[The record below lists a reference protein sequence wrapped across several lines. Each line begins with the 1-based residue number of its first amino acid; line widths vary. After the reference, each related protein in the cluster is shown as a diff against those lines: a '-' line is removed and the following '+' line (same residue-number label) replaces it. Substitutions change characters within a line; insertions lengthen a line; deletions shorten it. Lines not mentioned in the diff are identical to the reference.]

1 MFMRKLFFGIVLLSF
16 CRLVYAQTPVATLF
30 STEIPSSYDKY
41 TQYELGTEFQT
52 LTNGL
57 ITKVRLYSNINEG
70 GDHTIRLWLHSGS
83 TYSLVAGPF
92 TWNFTAGTAGWREF
106 TLPSPVVAGANVNYI
121 VSITNSTDRYYAK
134 TENFSSA
141 SSNSYVRYLRGIY
154 TTAIGSAPG
163 SVYNASC
170 YFRDI
175 VFALPGAGGNLTPG
189 TIGTAQS
196 ICYNASPSALTQIT
210 APTGGSG
217 VYTYQW
223 QRSADNA
230 TWTDISGATL
240 AGYSPPALTA
250 STYFRRKVTSDTYTP
265 VNSASVL
272 ITVSPQITLAQL
284 HDNITINNNSS
295 TNINVVISG
304 GTSPYAINY
313 SRNGSAQSAINNY
326 SSGAYISTGVLTTG
340 LYTYSLSS
348 VTDAKGCA
356 AQNLGTSIAVTVNGN
371 SGSSYTPVDS
381 LFRTESTSDFDK
393 DALYELGTKFL
404 TLSDGFIIKARL
416 YPNINEG
423 GDHTIRLWLLNGS
436 TYTLAAGPYNW
447 NFSAGMKGWIDY
459 TFPSP
464 IAAAA
469 NKTYIISITNGP
481 DKNYM
486 RTLNFLS
493 ATVGSYVRYISGT
506 YSTTLGKVPTSTYS
520 SSCYYRDIV
529 FAVAN
534 GNVSLTP
541 GTIGTAQSICYNAS
555 PSALTQ
561 ITAPTGGS
569 GVYTY
574 QWQRSADNA
583 TWTDISG
590 ATLAGYSPPALTAS
604 TYFRRKVTSDTYTPV
619 NSASVLITVSP
630 QITLAQLH
638 DNITINNNSSTNINV
653 VISGGTSPYAI
664 NYSRNGSAQ
673 SAINNYSSGA
683 YISTGVLTTG
693 LYTYSLSSVT
703 DAKGCAAQNLG
714 TSIAV
719 TVNGNSGS
727 SYTPVDSLFRTES
740 TSDFDK
746 DALYELGTKFLTL
759 SDGFIIKARLYPNIN
774 EGGDHTIRLWLLNG
788 STYTL
793 AAGPYNWNFSA
804 GMKGWIDYTF
814 PSPIAAA
821 ANKTYI
827 ISITNGPDKN
837 YMRTLNFL
845 SATVGSYVRYISGT
859 YSTTLG
865 KVPTSTYSSS
875 CYYRDI
881 VFAVANGN
889 VSLTPGTIGTA
900 QSICYN
906 ASPSALTQIT
916 APTGGSGVYTYQ
928 WQRSADNATWTDIS
942 GATLAGYSPPA
953 LTASTYFRRKVTS
966 DTYTPVNSASVLI
979 TVSPQITLAQLHDN
993 ITINNNSSTNIN
1005 VVISGGTS
1013 PYAINYSRNGS
1024 AQSAINNYLSGANI
1038 STGILNTGLYTYSLT
1053 SATDAKGCVA
1063 QSLGTNIAVTV
1074 TEGQGEIS
1082 NSEKALVII
1091 NSSSSYYTD
1100 YVKYIKPYLDNFGV
1114 PYDECNI
1121 STTDLPEFTGY
1132 AILIFGHKNV
1142 YSTSYPIPQLEA
1154 AVTNGV
1160 GLYSFD
1166 PHLFDF
1172 ASGFNTIITQRS
1184 VNTDQISI
1192 SNSTHYITR
1201 YHSPDIYNPTNNII
1215 NLLNSWSLSQK
1226 SNLVNGVELARMS
1239 SGGQTVSLLQ
1249 VSNFGNGRVVKWSGY
1264 DWVFED
1270 FLGPVYGMDDLIW
1283 RGIVW
1288 AARKPFVIQGL
1299 PPMVT
1304 MRIDD
1309 AAGGGNNAENN
1320 FAWLNISN
1328 EFGFIPWCGIF
1339 NKYIS
1344 ESQIAILK
1352 DKLDN
1357 NLATASPHAFWWND
1371 FIYFNHD
1378 NITSPQFDVSAR
1390 TKSGLDFF
1398 YNNGLKISKYF
1409 VPHYYE
1415 ISSEALPLIRAAGG
1429 EFLAIHMLPDH
1440 AYYSSPWLNS
1450 GPYRINR
1457 NGEDDATR
1465 PVYYGA
1471 NINLNG
1477 IDFFNCTTEI
1487 RDDGGYEW
1495 YPDNNVD
1502 STAARGIR
1510 HLRRSFNSM
1519 VLASLFTHEYYFDNI
1534 TIENWR
1540 ETLGIVTSSVSEYNP
1555 EYKSMDYAIQYIRAK
1570 NSIRITS
1577 TLETLN
1583 SVEITYSGNNDLDTK
1598 CYLFTEQN
1606 GEISYR
1612 YVLLPQINGSNK
1624 VIVSK

>member
-1 MFMRKLFFGIVLLSF
+1 M
-16 CRLVYAQTPVATLF
+16 VYTQTPVATLF
-30 STEIPSSYDKY
+30 STEIPSSYDRD

-70 GDHTIRLWLHSGS
+70 GNHTIRLWLHSGS

-92 TWNFTAGTAGWREF
+92 TWNIAAGTAGWREF
-106 TLPSPVVAGANVNYI
+106 TLPSPVVADANVNYI

-134 TENFSSA
+134 TENFSNTL
-141 SSNSYVRYLRGIY
+141 SNSYVRYLKGLY
-154 TTAIGSAPG
+154 STAIGSAPV

-175 VFALPGAGGNLTPG
+175 VFALPGTGGNLTPG

-196 ICYNASPSALTQIT
+196 ICYNTSPAALTQLT
-210 APTGGSG
+210 APTGGSE

-223 QRSADNA
+223 QRSADNTSWA
-230 TWTDISGATL
+230 NITGATL
-240 AGYSPPALTA
+240 AGYSPPPLTS
-250 STYFRRKVTSDTYTP
+250 STYYRRTVISGTYDP
-265 VNSASVL
+265 VNSASILIAVSPL
-272 ITVSPQITLAQL
+272 ITMAQL
-284 HDNITINNNSS
+284 HDNITINSNSS

-326 SSGAYISTGVLTTG
+326 LSGSNISTGILNTG
-340 LYTYSLSS
+340 LYTYSLTS

-381 LFRTESTSDFDK
+381 LFWTEFPSDSDR
-393 DALYELGTKFL
+393 DALYELGTKFQ
-404 TLSDGFIIKARL
+404 TLSDGFIINARL

-423 GDHTIRLWLLNGS
+423 GDHTIRLWQLNNS

-447 NFSAGMKGWIDY
+447 NFSAGVKGWIDY
-459 TFPSP
+459 TFPTP
-464 IAAAA
+464 IEAAA
-469 NKTYIISITNGP
+469 NKTYIISITNGA

-486 RTLNFLS
+486 RTLNFHS

-506 YSTTLGKVPTSTYS
+506 YSTTLGKVPSSTYS
-520 SSCYYRDIV
+520 GSCYYRDIV
-529 FAVAN
+529 FAVTNAN
-534 GNVSLTP
+534 LNLTP
-541 GTIGTAQSICYNAS
+541 GTIGTAQSICYNTS
-555 PSALTQ
+555 PAALTQ
-561 ITAPTGGS
+561 LTAPTGGS
-569 GVYTY
+569 GTYTF
-574 QWQRSADNA
+574 QWQRSADNT
-583 TWTDISG
+583 TWTNISG
-590 ATLAGYSPPALTAS
+590 ATLTGYSPPALTSS
-604 TYFRRKVTSDTYTPV
+604 TYYRRTIISGTYDPV
-619 NSASVLITVSP
+619 NSASILIAVSPLITM
-630 QITLAQLH
+630 AQLH
-638 DNITINNNSSTNINV
+638 DNITINNNSST
-653 VISGGTSPYAI
+653 
-664 NYSRNGSAQ
+664 
-673 SAINNYSSGA
+673 
-683 YISTGVLTTG
+683 
-693 LYTYSLSSVT
+693 
-703 DAKGCAAQNLG
+703 K
-714 TSIAV
+714 
-719 TVNGNSGS
+719 
-727 SYTPVDSLFRTES
+727 
-740 TSDFDK
+740 
-746 DALYELGTKFLTL
+746 
-759 SDGFIIKARLYPNIN
+759 
-774 EGGDHTIRLWLLNG
+774 
-788 STYTL
+788 
-793 AAGPYNWNFSA
+793 
-804 GMKGWIDYTF
+804 
-814 PSPIAAA
+814 
-821 ANKTYI
+821 
-827 ISITNGPDKN
+827 
-837 YMRTLNFL
+837 
-845 SATVGSYVRYISGT
+845 
-859 YSTTLG
+859 
-865 KVPTSTYSSS
+865 
-875 CYYRDI
+875 
-881 VFAVANGN
+881 
-889 VSLTPGTIGTA
+889 
-900 QSICYN
+900 
-906 ASPSALTQIT
+906 
-916 APTGGSGVYTYQ
+916 
-928 WQRSADNATWTDIS
+928 
-942 GATLAGYSPPA
+942 
-953 LTASTYFRRKVTS
+953 
-966 DTYTPVNSASVLI
+966 
-979 TVSPQITLAQLHDN
+979 
-993 ITINNNSSTNIN
+993 IN

-1053 SATDAKGCVA
+1053 SVTDAKGCVA
-1063 QSLGTNIAVTV
+1063 QNLGTSIAVTV
-1074 TEGQGEIS
+1074 NGNSGSSYTPVDSLFWTEFPSDSDRDALYELGTKFQTLSDGFIIKARLYPNINEGGDHTIRLWQLNNSTYTLVAGPYNWNFSAGVKGWIDYTFPTPIEAAANKTYIIS
-1082 NSEKALVII
+1082 ITNGPDKNYMRTLNFHSATVGSYVRYISGTYSTTLGNVPASTYSGSCYYRDIVFAVTTGNVNPTPDSTGNSEKALVIV
-1091 NSSSSYYTD
+1091 NSASSYYAD

-1121 STTDLPEFTGY
+1121 STTELPEFTGY

-1142 YSTSYPIPQLEA
+1142 YSTSYPITQLEA
-1154 AVTNGV
+1154 SVTKGV

-1184 VNTDQISI
+1184 VNTNQISI

-1201 YHSPDIYNPTNNII
+1201 YHASDIYNPTNNII
-1215 NLLNSWSLSQK
+1215 NLLDSWALSQK
-1226 SNLVNGVELARMS
+1226 SNLVNGVELAKMS

-1249 VSNFGNGRVVKWSGY
+1249 VSNFGNGRIVKWCGY

-1270 FLGPVYGMDDLIW
+1270 ILGPVYGMDDLIW

-1309 AAGGGNNAENN
+1309 AAGGGNNAEDN
-1320 FAWLNISN
+1320 FAWLNICN

-1415 ISSEALPLIRAAGG
+1415 ISAEALPLIRAAGG
-1429 EFLAIHMLPDH
+1429 EFLAIHMLPDQPF
-1440 AYYSSPWLNS
+1440 YTSPWLNS

-1457 NGEDDATR
+1457 NGLSDETR

-1471 NINLNG
+1471 DINLNG
-1477 IDFFNCTTEI
+1477 INFFNCTTEI

-1540 ETLGIVTSSVSEYNP
+1540 EILGIITSSVSEYNP

-1583 SVEITYSGNNDLDTK
+1583 SVEITYSGSNDLDTK

-1606 GEISYR
+1606 GEITYR